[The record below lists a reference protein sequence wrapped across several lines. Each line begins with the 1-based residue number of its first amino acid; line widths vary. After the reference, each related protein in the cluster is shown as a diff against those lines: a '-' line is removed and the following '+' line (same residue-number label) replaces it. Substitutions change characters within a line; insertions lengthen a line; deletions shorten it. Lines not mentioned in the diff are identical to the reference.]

1 MYEGINEKFL
11 KTKIRYYRVVE
22 FFIAYTIGIEAKTMD
37 WLSMEINRRGN
48 RYLNQSM
55 NIRP

>member
-48 RYLNQSM
+48 RYLTNL
-55 NIRP
+55 

>member
-1 MYEGINEKFL
+1 MYEGINERFL

-22 FFIAYTIGIEAKTMD
+22 SFIIYIIGIEAKTMD
-37 WLSMEINRRGN
+37 WLLMEINRRGN